1 MIAPLLMTGVLL
13 VITQDADT
21 FLLDGG
27 TFSIRFPHQPERK
40 TVLLPAADEQNIASI
55 VYRTE
60 AHFLDYSLTY
70 QVCGQDVPTAAAR
83 VVLQTARDQLVSQ
96 VSGTLLSSRE
106 VALHGTIAL
115 EFEVEYLDSE
125 RHKKRLLERTCLADG
140 RFYQIMVVGNPTLLK
155 SDDDPRAFLRSFS
168 LVRPQEK

>member
-13 VITQDADT
+13 VITQDGGT

-27 TFSIRFPHQPERK
+27 TFTIRFPHQPERK
-40 TVLLPAADEQNIASI
+40 TVLLPATDQRNIASI
-55 VYRTE
+55 VYRVE
-60 AHFLDYSLTY
+60 DHFLDYSLTH

-96 VSGTLLSSRE
+96 VSGTLVSSRE
-106 VALHGTIAL
+106 ITLDRTLAL

-125 RHKKRLLERTCLADG
+125 RHKKRLAERTCLADG
-140 RFYQIMVVGNPTLLK
+140 RFYQIMVVGNPTLMK
-155 SDDDPRAFLRSFS
+155 SDDGSTAFLQSFT
-168 LVRPQEK
+168 LVRPDKE